1 MRSVAAMSAVT
12 ALFVGTLVGGLS
24 YSGALDAATLR
35 GAKKDDP
42 ARAGWLS
49 HSHAAAGF
57 SIQLPPR
64 WQLAKAHPYVVFEAR
79 QGKRVVASLTVT
91 RAPKGAHEVQSAA
104 TRSFLRG
111 DRLLTFRTAPRR
123 AASFSRVFREAAESF
138 DATGSA

>member
-1 MRSVAAMSAVT
+1 MRSVAAIAAVT

-24 YSGALDAATLR
+24 YTGALDAATLR
-35 GAKKDDP
+35 GAKKDDQ
-42 ARAGWLS
+42 ARAGWL
-49 HSHAAAGF
+49 SHAAAGF

-64 WQLAKAHPYVVFEAR
+64 WQLAKAHPYVVFETR
-79 QGKRVVASLTVT
+79 KGKRVVASLTVT
-91 RAPKGAHEVQSAA
+91 RAPKGAREVQSAA
-104 TRSFLRG
+104 VRSFLRG

>member
-1 MRSVAAMSAVT
+1 MRSVAAMAAVT

-24 YSGALDAATLR
+24 YTGALDAATLR
-35 GAKKDDP
+35 GAKKDP
-42 ARAGWLS
+42 ARANWLT

-79 QGKRVVASLTVT
+79 KGKKVVASLTVT
-91 RAPKGAHEVQSAA
+91 PALKGAREVQSAA

-111 DRLLTFRTAPRR
+111 DRLLTFRTTSRR
-123 AASFSRVFREAAESF
+123 AGSFSRLFREAAESF
-138 DATGSA
+138 QLTGSA